1 MLNHI
6 PPKRVLIYM
15 MSAGL
20 LPLLLVLMFFIS
32 SQNELNDLENHVE
45 QVKQLALIREKKQ
58 AVNMAL
64 RHHFRDADHFYI
76 DKHLETLTFLEN
88 EIESLQKIA
97 NNKNYPEDELIK
109 KRLDHLSGTGNN
121 MIFSEGVVQA
131 FPLFQ
136 ETTETLV
143 HTVEVNSTDLQQ
155 ILSRIEG
162 VEIGS
167 FAPLPNRPQLIV
179 LDFKLDRKTLNEGN
193 EIFLL
198 NLKLLKREFL

>member
-1 MLNHI
+1 MFDNI
-6 PPKRVLIYM
+6 PPTRLLIYV

-20 LPLLLVLMFFIS
+20 IPLLIVLALFMS
-32 SQNELNDLENHVE
+32 AQTELSELQDHIQ

-58 AVNMAL
+58 SVNMAL
-64 RHHFRDADHFYI
+64 RHHYRDADHFYI

-88 EIESLQKIA
+88 EIESLQKITT
-97 NNKNYPEDELIK
+97 NKNYPEDESVK
-109 KRLDHLSGTGNN
+109 KRLEHLSGAGNN

-143 HTVEVNSTDLQQ
+143 HTVEVNTTDLQQ
-155 ILSRIEG
+155 ILSRIDG

-167 FAPLPNRPQLIV
+167 FVPPPNRPQLIV
-179 LDFKLDRKTLNEGN
+179 LDFKLDRKTVNEKN
-193 EIFLL
+193 EVFLL